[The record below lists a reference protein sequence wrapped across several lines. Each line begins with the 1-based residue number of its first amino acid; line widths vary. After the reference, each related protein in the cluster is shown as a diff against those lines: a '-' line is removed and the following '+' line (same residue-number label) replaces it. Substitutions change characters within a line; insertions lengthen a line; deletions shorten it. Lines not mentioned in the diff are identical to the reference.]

1 MGLIK
6 DRLGTYYVQ
15 KRVPK
20 PLQEAVARVL
30 DADEPRRVFLKK
42 SLGTKSLKEAKAAA
56 PLVVADFNRIVGEA
70 EALLKE
76 RPVVATL
83 SDAQIRRMAESYY
96 ATMLAEDEQERR
108 EGTGSEPIFQKIAK
122 QLDAAGVEYETP
134 FAIGPLP
141 EFGMSERELIKQV
154 NLVDWLLPAS
164 SAALAKGD
172 ITIIREQLDELLY
185 AFQLNLDRK
194 SASYRKLGMAVLTAH
209 VRALKDIER
218 RNAGDPI
225 ETPQLAYALG
235 APVTL
240 EGGTLRDAF
249 EGWKKERERPE
260 GTVHE
265 YNRAI
270 EMFIQLHGN
279 LKIVEMKRSH
289 ARTFREELQMV
300 PRFRK
305 GVLLKASLPEL
316 AEHGRK
322 HPQAAKVSPGTVNKQ
337 LGAVQ
342 AVARW
347 GRGAGLV
354 PEDAPWS
361 DPFEE
366 MRLEEEQSER
376 EPFDARDLQAIFN
389 APLFT
394 EHELPV
400 GAKGDAGIWLPLLAL
415 YGGARQAEYAGLR
428 VSDIREDEE
437 THVSLVWFTRDTRA
451 GRRLKTKA
459 AERVVPVHPQL
470 VKLGFLTYVST
481 RRKEGEG
488 AWLFPTVAPNR
499 KGALSAWAKWWG
511 RHLRTHVGVKDRNKV
526 YHSFRHGFQDALR
539 KATPDEEL
547 RDALTGRSSG
557 GRGGKSVGRT
567 YGAKEMLRRWGITSL
582 KEAIERVEYPGLDL
596 SRVRP
601 LNTPTTARGN
611 KRK

>member
-1 MGLIK
+1 
-6 DRLGTYYVQ
+6 
-15 KRVPK
+15 
-20 PLQEAVARVL
+20 
-30 DADEPRRVFLKK
+30 
-42 SLGTKSLKEAKAAA
+42 
-56 PLVVADFNRIVGEA
+56 
-70 EALLKE
+70 
-76 RPVVATL
+76 
-83 SDAQIRRMAESYY
+83 MAESYY

-108 EGTGSEPIFQKIAK
+108 EGTGSEPVYQKIAK

-134 FAIGPLP
+134 FVIGPLP
-141 EFGMSERELIKQV
+141 EFGMSDRELIKQI

-185 AFQLNLDRK
+185 AFQLDLDRK

-209 VRALKDIER
+209 VRALKDMER

-225 ETPQLAYALG
+225 ETPELAYLLG
-235 APVTL
+235 APMTQ

-289 ARTFREELQMV
+289 ARTFREDLQAV

-305 GVLLKASLPEL
+305 GALLKASLPEL
-316 AEHGRK
+316 AEYGRK
-322 HPQAAKVSPGTVNKQ
+322 HPEATKVSSGTVNMQ

-354 PEDAPWS
+354 AEDAPWS

-394 EHELPV
+394 EHKLPV

-415 YGGARQAEYAGLR
+415 
-428 VSDIREDEE
+428 
-437 THVSLVWFTRDTRA
+437 
-451 GRRLKTKA
+451 
-459 AERVVPVHPQL
+459 
-470 VKLGFLTYVST
+470 
-481 RRKEGEG
+481 
-488 AWLFPTVAPNR
+488 
-499 KGALSAWAKWWG
+499 
-511 RHLRTHVGVKDRNKV
+511 

-547 RDALTGRSSG
+547 RDAITGRSSG

-567 YGAKEMLRRWGITSL
+567 YGAKEMLRRWGVASL
-582 KEAIERVEYPGLDL
+582 KDAIDKVEYPGLDL
-596 SRVRP
+596 SHVRP
-601 LNTPTTARGN
+601 LNTPTTTRGN